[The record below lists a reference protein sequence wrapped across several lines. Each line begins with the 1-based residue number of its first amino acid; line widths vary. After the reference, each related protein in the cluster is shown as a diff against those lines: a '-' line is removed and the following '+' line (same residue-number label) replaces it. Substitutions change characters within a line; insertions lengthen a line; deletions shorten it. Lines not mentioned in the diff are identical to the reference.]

1 MSTESVGAPSL
12 EETERRQSSRLLIIV
27 GLIACFFVFELIGA
41 RMAKSD
47 VLEAD
52 AFHLLMDVFAIAIS
66 LAALRIA
73 SRKPSRRYTFG
84 LRRAEPLTAL
94 LNGILVLGVAAE
106 LVRDAIEHLGET
118 QVPKTG
124 LMLIVATAALVVNG
138 LNAWL
143 LHGVMGHHG
152 HSHGHGGHSHGHSG
166 HSGHDHAAHSHV
178 DAHDHAGHGPGH
190 GHGHGETE
198 HAHHHD
204 EPAKPSNRPNA
215 HDVHEHDHD
224 HDAHG
229 AVPHGHQLNMR
240 GAWLHLIGD
249 ALGSVAAFGAG
260 LAMRLG
266 APPIVDPLASFV
278 VVAILVVGAVRLLR
292 DAVMVLVDAAPA
304 HLPVPD
310 IEKAL
315 LAFDGIKAVV
325 SLHVWTLGTGH
336 DAITAHVRSPS
347 TDPTLGAR
355 ACEALRKKFTVEYVT
370 VQVDFDG

>member
-1 MSTESVGAPSL
+1 MASHVHGRGEAEERPASL
-12 EETERRQSSRLLIIV
+12 EETERRQSGRLVIILLMI
-27 GLIACFFVFELIGA
+27 GAFFFVELVGA
-41 RMAKSD
+41 RMAQSD
-47 VLEAD
+47 VLQAD

-66 LAALRIA
+66 LASLRIA
-73 SRKPSRRYTFG
+73 SRKPGRRYTFG

-106 LVRDAIEHLGET
+106 LVRDAIEHLGQT
-118 QVPKTG
+118 STPKTG
-124 LMLIVATAALVVNG
+124 LMLIIATAALVVNG

-152 HSHGHGGHSHGHSG
+152 HDHGPTPAVKHDDAHGH
-166 HSGHDHAAHSHV
+166 A
-178 DAHDHAGHGPGH
+178 DA
-190 GHGHGETE
+190 
-198 HAHHHD
+198 
-204 EPAKPSNRPNA
+204 PSNRPHA

-249 ALGSVAAFGAG
+249 ALGSVAAFAAG

-310 IEKAL
+310 VEKAL
-315 LAFDGIKAVV
+315 LGFEGVASVV

>member
-1 MSTESVGAPSL
+1 MSQANAEASSL
-12 EETERRQSSRLLIIV
+12 EATERRQSSRLVIILV
-27 GLIACFFVFELIGA
+27 MIALFFVVELVSA
-41 RMAKSD
+41 RMAQSD

-73 SRKPSRRYTFG
+73 ARKPSRRYTFG

-106 LVRDAIEHLGET
+106 LVRDAVEHLGHT
-118 QVPKTG
+118 TTPKTG
-124 LMLIVATAALVVNG
+124 LMLIVASAALVVNG

-152 HSHGHGGHSHGHSG
+152 HAHGHEHHDHAK
-166 HSGHDHAAHSHV
+166 HAHHDHAAHDH
-178 DAHDHAGHGPGH
+178 DDHHGHDHDH
-190 GHGHGETE
+190 GHGH
-198 HAHHHD
+198 AHSHD
-204 EPAKPSNRPNA
+204 R
-215 HDVHEHDHD
+215 HEHDHD

-229 AVPHGHQLNMR
+229 AVAHGHQLNMR

-249 ALGSVAAFGAG
+249 ALGSVAAFSAG
-260 LAMRLG
+260 LAMRFG

-278 VVAILVVGAVRLLR
+278 VVAILVIGAVRLLR
-292 DAVMVLVDAAPA
+292 DATMVLVDAAPA
-304 HLPVPD
+304 HLPVGD

-315 LAFDGIKAVV
+315 LAFEGILEVA

-336 DAITAHVRSPS
+336 DAITAHVRTKS

-355 ACEALRKKFTVEYVT
+355 ACEALRKRFTVEYVT
-370 VQVDFDG
+370 VQVDVD

>member
-1 MSTESVGAPSL
+1 MAAETVEAPSL

-152 HSHGHGGHSHGHSG
+152 HAHGGHDHGHAG
-166 HSGHDHAAHSHV
+166 HSGHDHGSH
-178 DAHDHAGHGPGH
+178 DHASHDHGSHDHAGHA
-190 GHGHGETE
+190 
-198 HAHHHD
+198 HAHAHSDGAH
-204 EPAKPSNRPNA
+204 PSNRPNA

-292 DAVMVLVDAAPA
+292 DAVMVLVDAAPE
-304 HLPVPD
+304 HLPVPE

-370 VQVDFDG
+370 VQVDFEG

>member
-1 MSTESVGAPSL
+1 MSTGTVEATSL

-27 GLIACFFVFELIGA
+27 GLIACFFVFELVGA

-143 LHGVMGHHG
+143 LHGVMGHHHG
-152 HSHGHGGHSHGHSG
+152 HSHGGHDHGHAGHAHGDHGHAHGGHAHDSG
-166 HSGHDHAAHSHV
+166 HS
-178 DAHDHAGHGPGH
+178 HDHAGHG
-190 GHGHGETE
+190 HGEST
-198 HAHHHD
+198 HAHAHS
-204 EPAKPSNRPNA
+204 PSNRPDA

-315 LAFDGIKAVV
+315 LAFDGVKAVV

-336 DAITAHVRSPS
+336 DAITAHVSSTS